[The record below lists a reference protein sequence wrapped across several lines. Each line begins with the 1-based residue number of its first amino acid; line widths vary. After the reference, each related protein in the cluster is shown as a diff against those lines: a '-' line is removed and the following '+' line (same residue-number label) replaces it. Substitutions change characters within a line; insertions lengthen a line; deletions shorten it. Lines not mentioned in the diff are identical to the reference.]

1 MYIYT
6 NMYSIYNIFT
16 VFCRIPSLYNF
27 CVQLYPEIQF
37 LISSFAVNFLNGQ
50 SMDGDIALH
59 LNPRAQTRDI
69 FLNSKKAGK
78 WQTEEKVDLP
88 DALSSGKPFRIRV
101 ETKKKKFKVWVLRK
115 T

>member
-1 MYIYT
+1 
-6 NMYSIYNIFT
+6 
-16 VFCRIPSLYNF
+16 
-27 CVQLYPEIQF
+27 
-37 LISSFAVNFLNGQ
+37 
-50 SMDGDIALH
+50 MDGDIALH

-115 T
+115 HNRMHKSLFKKLNMQIKTI

>member
-1 MYIYT
+1 
-6 NMYSIYNIFT
+6 MYSIYNIFT

>member
-1 MYIYT
+1 
-6 NMYSIYNIFT
+6 
-16 VFCRIPSLYNF
+16 
-27 CVQLYPEIQF
+27 
-37 LISSFAVNFLNGQ
+37 
-50 SMDGDIALH
+50 MDGDIALH

-101 ETKKKKFKVWVLRK
+101 ETKKKKFKVWVLREKNPQIHESLFKKLNMQIK
-115 T
+115 TI